1 MGLGSIGNQCTDLSY
16 SKHALARFDLDQ
28 ISQPCSHGLEIMG
41 PALIMNTMQNTVTH
55 LIFVT
60 FSVLEEAILGVSCT
74 KCFVDHF

>member
-28 ISQPCSHGLEIMG
+28 ISQPCSYGLE
-41 PALIMNTMQNTVTH
+41 IMNTMQNTVTH

-60 FSVLEEAILGVSCT
+60 FSVLE
-74 KCFVDHF
+74 